1 MHYQTLFAPTALIV
15 KDNSNYIRPIFI
27 LFLLFMDILTIS
39 ILEYIAYSY
48 GSALLMRLKFNL
60 SCLIQCLSVIF
71 ICSFAFASSGLAQ
84 VRIKDITTFEGV
96 RKNQLVGY
104 GLVVG
109 LNGTGDRIR
118 NSPFT
123 KKSIEGMLER
133 LGVGNLSNDNLKT
146 KNTAAVMVTA
156 MLPAFAKTGS
166 AIDVVLS
173 SLGDA
178 TSLRGGTLIVT
189 PLSGADGEIYAVA
202 QGPIAVAG
210 FNAQGVN
217 ASIVQGVPTV
227 ARIENGAT
235 VENEIKFK
243 LNDLETV
250 MISLRTPD
258 FTTATRIMDVINES
272 LGSSVAVALDPSTV
286 EIRPPGKTPIVD
298 LIASVENL
306 RVTPASIAKVVI
318 DARSGTIVIGAD
330 VRIDKV
336 AISQG
341 GLTILVEEKIEV
353 SQPAPLSIGATVV
366 VPQSTVVVE
375 NKQAKFTIL
384 EGDVSLQRL
393 VDGLNA
399 IGIGAPE
406 TISILQA
413 IKAVGALHA
422 DLEII

>member
-1 MHYQTLFAPTALIV
+1 M
-15 KDNSNYIRPIFI
+15 PISREFTPPW
-27 LFLLFMDILTIS
+27 LV
-39 ILEYIAYSY
+39 
-48 GSALLMRLKFNL
+48 
-60 SCLIQCLSVIF
+60 SCLILLLILVLTVPSQ
-71 ICSFAFASSGLAQ
+71 AQ
-84 VRIKDITTFEGV
+84 VRIKDIATFEGV

-133 LGVGNLSNDNLKT
+133 LGVGNLSEDDIKT

-156 MLPAFAKTGS
+156 MLPSFAKTGS
-166 AIDVVLS
+166 TIDVVLS

-189 PLSGADGEIYAVA
+189 PLTGANGEIYAVA

-210 FNAQGVN
+210 FTAQGTN

-235 VENEIKFK
+235 VENEIKFA
-243 LNDLETV
+243 LNSLKSV
-250 MISLRTPD
+250 MLSLRTPD
-258 FTTATRIMDVINES
+258 FTTAMRVKDAVNKA
-272 LGSSVAVALDPSTV
+272 LGGSVAVALDPSTI
-286 EIRPPGKTPIVD
+286 ELRPPGKMAIVD
-298 LIASVENL
+298 LVAAVENL
-306 RVTPASIAKVVI
+306 RVKPDNVAKVVI
-318 DARSGTIVIGAD
+318 DARSGTIVIGAN

-341 GLTILVEEKIEV
+341 GLTILVEDRVKV
-353 SQPAPLSIGATVV
+353 SQPPPLSIGGTTVV
-366 VPQSTVVVE
+366 VPESTVAVE
-375 NKQAKFTIL
+375 NRNTKFTVL

-393 VDGLNA
+393 VDGLNS
-399 IGIGAPE
+399 IGVGAPE

-413 IKAVGALHA
+413 IKAAGALHA
-422 DLEII
+422 NLEII